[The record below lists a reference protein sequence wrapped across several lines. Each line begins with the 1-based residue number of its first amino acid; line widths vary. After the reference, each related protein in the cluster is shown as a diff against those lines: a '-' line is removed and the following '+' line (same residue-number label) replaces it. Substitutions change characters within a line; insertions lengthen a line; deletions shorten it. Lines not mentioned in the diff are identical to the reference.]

1 MIAVEPCRAMQR
13 GRDGEGMAMVRK
25 MVRRAVLTGA
35 ALAGAMLATATAARA
50 QQAATPAPDW
60 PDRPVR
66 WVLPY
71 AAGGPTDLIA
81 RIVADALSQRLP
93 QRVVVENRS
102 GAGGAIGAGLVARAA
117 PDGTTFLFTNNGHV
131 VLRPLY
137 PQLDFDPEG
146 DFAAVSIIAETPMV
160 LLVRPN
166 APWRTLAEFVAA
178 ARAAPGRMTYGSTGG
193 GGVLQLVSLLIIRS
207 AGLQMQEVAYRGSGP
222 AVQDLAAGRLDMLYD
237 AGLTGFA
244 LARGGQGRALV
255 VSAPQRSSV
264 MPEVP
269 TVVEAGYP
277 DATFAVFQ
285 VVLAPARTP
294 QPVVERLSRE
304 IAAVLH
310 EPAIRARLAELG
322 AERVVGSTPAEASAM
337 MAREVPR
344 WATIL
349 AEAGVGARQQ

>member
-1 MIAVEPCRAMQR
+1 MHRRVA
-13 GRDGEGMAMVRK
+13 
-25 MVRRAVLTGA
+25 RRATTVLGGLGLA
-35 ALAGAMLATATAARA
+35 ATLLAAPAARA
-50 QQAATPAPDW
+50 QQPTAEW

-71 AAGGPTDLIA
+71 AAGGPTDIIA
-81 RIVADALSQRLP
+81 RILADALSQRLP
-93 QRVVVENRS
+93 QRVVVDNRS
-102 GAGGAIGAGLVARAA
+102 GAGGAIGAGSVARAA

-137 PQLDFDPEG
+137 PRLDFDPEG
-146 DFAAVSIIAETPMV
+146 DFAAVSVIAESPMV
-160 LLVRPN
+160 LLVPN
-166 APWRTLAEFVAA
+166 TAPWRTLAEFVAA
-178 ARAAPGRMTYGSTGG
+178 ARAAPGRYTYGSTGG

-207 AGLQMQEVAYRGSGP
+207 AGIQLQEVAYRGSGP
-222 AVQDLAAGRLDMLYD
+222 AAQDLAAGRLDMMYD

-244 LARGGQGRALV
+244 LARSGQARALV
-255 VSAPQRSSV
+255 VSAPQRSPV

-294 QPVVERLSRE
+294 QPILERLSRE
-304 IAAVLH
+304 IAAVLG

-322 AERVVGSTPAEASAM
+322 AERVVGSTPAEAGAM
-337 MAREVPR
+337 MASETRR

-349 AEAGVGARQQ
+349 AEAGVRPQQ

>member
-1 MIAVEPCRAMQR
+1 
-13 GRDGEGMAMVRK
+13 MA
-25 MVRRAVLTGA
+25 GF
-35 ALAGAMLATATAARA
+35 ALASVLLGVAAPVPARA
-50 QQAATPAPDW
+50 QPAPAPDW

-81 RIVADALSQRLP
+81 RILADALSQRLP

-117 PDGTTFLFTNNGHV
+117 PDGATFLFSNNGHV

-137 PQLDFDPEG
+137 PRLDFDPEG
-146 DFAAVSIIAETPMV
+146 DFAAVSVVAESPMV
-160 LLVRPN
+160 LLVPPN
-166 APWRTLAEFVAA
+166 APWRTVAEFVAA
-178 ARAAPGRMTYGSTGG
+178 ARAAPGRLTYGSTGG
-193 GGVLQLVSLLIIRS
+193 GGVLQLVSLLFIRS
-207 AGLQMQEVAYRGSGP
+207 AGLRMQEVAYRGSGP

-255 VSAPQRSSV
+255 VSAPQRSPV
-264 MPEVP
+264 MPDVP

-294 QPVVERLSRE
+294 EPIVERLSRE
-304 IAAVLH
+304 IAAVLR

-322 AERVVGSTPAEASAM
+322 AERVVGSTPAEAAALM
-337 MAREVPR
+337 RRETRR

-349 AEAGVGARQQ
+349 AETGTQPQR